1 MEIYPIELYHKIN
14 RKQSMFLLD
23 VRTEEEYKQDCIE
36 GVHLIP
42 INELPLRTEEI
53 PRNKI
58 IITICAHGNRSM
70 RAAIYLKEKKYD
82 VFSLKCGMEA
92 WNDFMKNK
100 KRNCLKKGGIIPSRL
115 LCCSSEALSW

>member
-82 VFSLKCGMEA
+82 VFSLKGGMEA
-92 WNDFMKNK
+92 WNDFIKNK
-100 KRNCLKKGGIIPSRL
+100 KEN
-115 LCCSSEALSW
+115 

>member
-42 INELPLRTEEI
+42 IN
-53 PRNKI
+53 
-58 IITICAHGNRSM
+58 
-70 RAAIYLKEKKYD
+70 
-82 VFSLKCGMEA
+82 
-92 WNDFMKNK
+92 
-100 KRNCLKKGGIIPSRL
+100 
-115 LCCSSEALSW
+115 